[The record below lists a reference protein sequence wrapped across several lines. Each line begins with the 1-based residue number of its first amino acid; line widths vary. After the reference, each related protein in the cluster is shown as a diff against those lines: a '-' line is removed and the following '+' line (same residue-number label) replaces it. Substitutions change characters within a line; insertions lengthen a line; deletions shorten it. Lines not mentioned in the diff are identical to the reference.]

1 MCQPEVANEHRASS
15 CLVKCRAVS
24 TARIVTTQGLHGDG
38 DSAQDSPGCWAAI
51 GNAFLAAL
59 ASHHVCSSQA
69 RRDAGGPRAISR
81 ECWTTKMPTGPPD
94 FCTATMRS
102 FLTRTI
108 SRGTLSTPG
117 WCRLS
122 SFRHG
127 AVQASAVGLTRRVDS
142 FARSSPLADAV
153 CRSSSTTRSVQKL
166 RLPFLSVSKT
176 TLVYLCISIR
186 YLQKHDRRRI
196 CTATNNKNTGTQ
208 L

>member
-1 MCQPEVANEHRASS
+1 MCQPEVVNEHRASS

-24 TARIVTTQGLHGDG
+24 TARIVTTQGLHGAG
-38 DSAQDSPGCWAAI
+38 DSALDSPGCWAAI
-51 GNAFLAAL
+51 INAFLAAR
-59 ASHHVCSSQA
+59 AFHHACSSQA

-127 AVQASAVGLTRRVDS
+127 AVQASAVGLTRRVAS

-166 RLPFLSVSKT
+166 RLPFLSVSNSPLYT
-176 TLVYLCISIR
+176 CVLVLGICK
-186 YLQKHDRRRI
+186 KHNRLHGD
-196 CTATNNKNTGTQ
+196 K
-208 L
+208 